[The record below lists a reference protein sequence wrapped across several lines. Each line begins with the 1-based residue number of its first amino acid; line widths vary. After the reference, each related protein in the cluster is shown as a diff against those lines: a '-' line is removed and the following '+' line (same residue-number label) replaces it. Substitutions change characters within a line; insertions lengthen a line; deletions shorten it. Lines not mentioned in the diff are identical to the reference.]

1 MTRQKE
7 TSQKPPCGGLPS
19 ALRAAHLPPYRSL
32 AGQRTISTST
42 IAPSPD
48 TIFSTAQISSLSMT
62 APAVISLPA
71 RVYPHSAAA
80 EALRARALDLEG
92 RRQGEADEA
101 ARRLLDGRIRLLRA
115 MWREAREL
123 AALCEHYYE
132 RGYRRSGRYT
142 L

>member
-1 MTRQKE
+1 MIRPKVWARPLRD
-7 TSQKPPCGGLPS
+7 SQLLAPAGWCRRCRGELYGGEEGLCP
-19 ALRAAHLPPYRSL
+19 ACRLRL
-32 AGQRTISTST
+32 AGGEGQEEEMT
-42 IAPSPD
+42 
-48 TIFSTAQISSLSMT
+48 LSELSGQYR
-62 APAVISLPA
+62 AG
-71 RVYPHSAAA
+71 A

-92 RRQGEADEA
+92 RRQGEADAA